1 MSLSSEMKDRIC
13 VSSLQNGSEKAFD
26 FLYKKYYYFVY
37 AISLSITHSCEDA
50 EEVTDD
56 TFAKIWSIQG
66 QIDPGYNFRN
76 FISLVAKNLSID
88 RTRSRPKIV
97 SGEVESDQEVAA
109 EPVNLAAG
117 QDAKDLEEAL
127 SRILSETEL
136 FVFLGH
142 LRRDL
147 SFKAI
152 GKVLG
157 ISTSAASSLYFRA
170 RMRLQQDP
178 EIIALASK

>member
-37 AISLSITHSCEDA
+37 SIALSITHSCEDS

-56 TFAKIWSIQG
+56 AFAKIWSIQG
-66 QIDPGYNFRN
+66 QIDSGQNFRN
-76 FISLVAKNLSID
+76 FVSLVAKNLSID
-88 RTRSRPKIV
+88 RIRSRSKTV
-97 SGEVESDQEVAA
+97 SLDMDPAPEVAA
-109 EPVNLAAG
+109 EQVNLAAK
-117 QDAKDLEEAL
+117 QDTKDLEEAL

-136 FVFLGH
+136 YVFLGH

-157 ISTSAASSLYFRA
+157 ISTSAASSQIGRA
-170 RMRLQQDP
+170 HV
-178 EIIALASK
+178 